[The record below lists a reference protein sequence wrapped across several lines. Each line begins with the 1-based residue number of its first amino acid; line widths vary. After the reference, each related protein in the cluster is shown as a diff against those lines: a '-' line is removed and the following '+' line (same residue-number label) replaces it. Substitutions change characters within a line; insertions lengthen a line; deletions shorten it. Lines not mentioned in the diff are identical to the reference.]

1 MNLHHFSFET
11 VEALLAADTK
21 LKKTYPHVVFLTNKP
36 DKELTVEKTASE
48 SLDKKI
54 IKLLE
59 TSGGKFI
66 N

>member
-11 VEALLAADTK
+11 VEDLLAADTK

-36 DKELTVEKTASE
+36 DKELTVEKTPSE

-54 IKLLE
+54 IELLKDA
-59 TSGGKFI
+59 GGKFI